1 MNFIK
6 KLFSK
11 KKIEKFDPEEV
22 INKPYKLKP
31 VGPLPINKLEN
42 PFNPIP
48 VPEDPTIKDK

>member
-22 INKPYKLKP
+22 IDKPYKPKP
-31 VGPLPINKLEN
+31 VGPLPIDKPED

-48 VPEDPTIKDK
+48 VPKDPTIKDK

>member
-22 INKPYKLKP
+22 INKPYKPKP
-31 VGPLPINKLEN
+31 IDKPEN

-48 VPEDPTIKDK
+48 VPKDPTIKDK